1 MKGVCSQ
8 APAHL
13 THLKSQL
20 STVERQPIM
29 FSTDKLTTVLVR
41 NYLVRLIITES
52 TTHLSVQ
59 LFKMSTIPKFIGA
72 FVYINIIILFL
83 LPGHTSPDLKA
94 PLCVP
99 V

>member
-13 THLKSQL
+13 THLKSRL

-29 FSTDKLTTVLVR
+29 FSTDKLTTVLFR
-41 NYLVRLIITES
+41 NYLFRLIIIES

-59 LFKMSTIPKFIGA
+59 LFKMSTIPNFIGA
-72 FVYINIIILFL
+72 FFGAVLYIL
-83 LPGHTSPDLKA
+83 LLLYYFYYLVIPAQT
-94 PLCVP
+94 
-99 V
+99 